1 MYLFDTFTNFLSG
14 LGVFGRDKMTGS
26 QYVTAIWTRDQ
37 LEAAYRS
44 DWIARKAISIPAF
57 DSTREWRNWQAEQD
71 QIEKL
76 EATEDRLQV
85 QLKLQQGLTK
95 ARLYGGATILIGI
108 EGDMARELDPETI
121 KKDGLKFLHVM
132 APHQLHV
139 QELIRDI
146 ANPYYGQPEFY
157 ILRSDG
163 GANVPDKQ
171 LLGEVKVHPSRMVRL
186 MGLEPP
192 DPMLNSGWGDP
203 LMQVIHD
210 AVNAS
215 GMVMG
220 SIATLITEAKFDV
233 IKIPGLTE
241 IFSTQKGTDKLI
253 KRFSE
258 ANVAKSV
265 VNAVVMD
272 AEEDWQRIGVTFQ
285 GMPEILQLYL
295 QVAAGAADIPATRFL
310 GMSPAGLNST
320 GESDLQNYYDRI
332 HADQVL
338 RLSPALEKLDKAIQ
352 MSALGKYDED
362 VFYEWNPLWQMTEA
376 EKADIAFKKAQS
388 TSLDVNSGLIPF
400 EALVKGKVNQ
410 LIEDGTY
417 PGLEQAVQDA
427 IDSMDQLPEN
437 QLPPPGTPPMLPPPS
452 GRTPQSGMGGQ
463 VPTTTDTVEIRGS
476 HYTRDQLVKG
486 LGKQMGARLF
496 DAAWNEQ
503 NHTRGDDK
511 NKGHFG
517 PGGSGAPQETPQQK
531 GMKATAALAGK
542 TAHDLVP
549 VTPELFVTAR
559 DQSDRPQFLS
569 AHPAEELTNH
579 KLFTNHEGTVGISV
593 DPKGDIQN
601 VFNNGGPKG
610 GAAKAMVTAI
620 ENGGNT
626 LDCYD
631 GYLNGYYHQFGFE
644 EDSRMKFNAD
654 FAPEQWDFAKHN
666 SPDIVFMSWRGYLDK
681 EGADGAL
688 KRAASEHSTWEMPER
703 SASYGDDWDAAKEGS
718 RTAAADAGGK
728 DPAQRGGKQPDKVN
742 GGARGAKADGAGSK
756 PRDRSG
762 KVSRATVDASFTEE
776 LHPRNAE
783 GEFGSAAA
791 NRAAK
796 NARAIQALN
805 PKHGKHEL
813 GPGYSKS
820 AVIDAHGKIH
830 TDNVY
835 DAVLALH
842 QDREVELKQPKQVS
856 TLIKLLGEQ
865 TKHMVEAGEHVPNFD
880 LCKVSVKG
888 TNLFCADHKGIPR
901 VKMPQMD
908 DDQTKAFIK
917 SLKREGFDVSKDTE
931 KSAHLRA
938 TQTQLDTAKVNK
950 FFERIKK
957 DPEFEG
963 DDKRL
968 VVSKDD
974 YVLDGHHH
982 WAAQIAADAIDNK
995 LGDHET
1001 RVYRV
1006 DADIITLYKR
1016 AMKFTGGKGA
1026 KGQGDS
1032 VPFDWDVL
1040 LGFGGTGYTEDADA
1054 VTWNEDSGAWEE
1066 VKHPREHGGEHGG
1079 QFTSVVTAEETT
1091 PDDVGEIGKI
1101 AMARGTGKM
1110 IEAISGGEQYRG
1122 THIKS
1127 YTTQGVTGVF
1137 IENAQR
1143 LIKKTG
1149 KYQATKR
1156 SYRLREPFK
1165 YRTLDATGTW
1175 KEELHPRVTGGS
1187 TAGQFGSGTG
1197 PINTSEK
1204 YQAALKALAPKPA
1217 APKVELHPVAVDVGG
1232 DEWNKAL
1239 AVKLETQYQTAK
1251 PKLDGL
1257 LKKYSG
1263 EDQPEEEGVAPDD
1276 EQEYDG
1282 PPEPESWDMLSDDD
1296 HSNIEEQYYSN
1307 ALEQYV
1313 DSENESWHD
1322 NGGSLDQAKGTLADD
1337 EDWITEAVDE
1347 YLNAEDDDGVTMA
1360 EQMGLKFTVPEIS
1373 QALTL
1378 AYDSNGEGTGSLD
1391 VEFDDKLLHAV
1402 KADVLD
1408 DPAQAEMAGFEKKDY
1423 SELLTEKQRK
1433 MITDHMEAAFDA
1445 KAEKM
1450 APDEEPPD
1458 FSDSAK
1464 EYMEENWNHNMDDD
1478 EKFKWAKYNTS
1489 IINDLQDEYDKAI
1502 EEFHETGATS
1512 TGTIGVPVK
1521 FDPMNKTSGTDYVK
1535 TQKIARQMS
1544 LDRAEQVFEDRGIKN
1559 DNDEPIDRL
1568 ELRRMD
1574 SKLWSQWK
1582 ASSTSQEG
1590 QLLQVAV
1597 AAELGGRLNLQTGRG
1612 GKVQLDPNGMMKYAN
1627 REFASTGG
1635 WAGVRAYVRAK
1646 WETTQFLLDKA
1657 EMHDLELYRGISVDQ
1672 DVYKQANEASVKDS
1686 GYIKAPTIKV
1696 VRNGA
1701 ASTTF
1706 NPGCC
1711 QRMVER
1717 RHPHRAARARATH
1730 GGDLDPGLRH
1740 QRQERAGS
1748 CDRGHGVEEL
1758 GRVDQ
1763 AGATVR
1769 DREDEGSVRWPN
1781 RSHPSRKPPTGTS

>member
-14 LGVFGRDKMTGS
+14 LGVIGRDKMTAS

-37 LEAAYRS
+37 LENAYRS

-76 EATEDRLQV
+76 EKTEKRLQV
-85 QLKLQQGLTK
+85 QLKLQQAMTK
-95 ARLYGGATILIGI
+95 ARLYGGACILIGVD
-108 EGDMARELDPETI
+108 GDMSKELDPEKI

-132 APHQLHV
+132 SPHQLAIE
-139 QELIRDI
+139 ELIRDI
-146 ANPYYGQPEFY
+146 EDPYYGQPQFY
-157 ILRSDG
+157 VLRSDG
-163 GANVPDKQ
+163 GGNIPKEM
-171 LLGEVKVHPSRMVRL
+171 LLGQVKVHPSRMVRL
-186 MGLEPP
+186 IGLEPP
-192 DPMLNSGWGDP
+192 DPMLTQGWGDP

-241 IFSTQKGTDKLI
+241 MFSTTTGTNKLI

-265 VNAVVMD
+265 INAVVMD
-272 AEEDWQRIGVTFQ
+272 AEEEWQRIGVTFN

-332 HADQVL
+332 HADQEL
-338 RLSPALEKLDKAIQ
+338 RLSPALDKLDRAIQ

-362 VFYEWNPLWQMTEA
+362 IFYEWNPLWQMTEA

-388 TSLDVNSGLIPF
+388 TSLDVTAGLVPF

-417 PGLEQAVQDA
+417 PGMEQAIQDA
-427 IDSMDQLPEN
+427 IDNMDQLPEN
-437 QLPPPGTPPMLPPPS
+437 QLPPPGAQKMLPPPS
-452 GRTPQSGMGGQ
+452 GPQGAQPGMEGQ
-463 VPTTTDTVEIRGS
+463 VPTKDSTVEINGS
-476 HYTRDQLVKG
+476 SYTRDALVKA
-486 LGKQMGARLF
+486 LGRTVGTRLF
-496 DAAWNEQ
+496 DKAWDEAK
-503 NHTRGDDK
+503 HTRGDDK

-517 PGGSGAPQETPQQK
+517 PGGSGSQQQQQTPQQK

-542 TAHDLVP
+542 TSHDLVP
-549 VTPELFVTAR
+549 VTPDLFVAAR

-569 AHPAEELTNH
+569 AHPAEELANH

-644 EDSRMKFNAD
+644 EDSRMKFNPD
-654 FAPEQWDFAKHN
+654 FAPEGWDFAKHN

-681 EGADGAL
+681 SGADGAL
-688 KRAASEHSTWEMPER
+688 QRAASEHSTWEMPER

-718 RTAAADAGGK
+718 RTNAADAGGK

-742 GGARGAKADGAGSK
+742 GSSRGAKADGAGSK
-756 PRDRSG
+756 SGNRSG
-762 KVSRATVDASFTEE
+762 KVSRSAVGDAGPFDEAK
-776 LHPRNAE
+776 HPRVQGGE
-783 GEFGSAAA
+783 HGGEFGSGSSASK
-791 NRAAK
+791 AAK
-796 NARAIQALN
+796 NARAIQALK
-805 PKHGKHEL
+805 PKYSKHEL

-820 AVIDAHGKIH
+820 AVLDAHGKIH

-842 QDREVELKQPKQVS
+842 QDRPVELKQPKQVS
-856 TLIKLLGEQ
+856 TLIKLLGEE
-865 TKHMVEAGEHVPNFD
+865 TKHMVEAKETVPNFD

-908 DDQTKAFIK
+908 DDQTKAFVK
-917 SLKREGFDVSKDTE
+917 SLKKEGFAVTKDTE

-938 TQTQLDTAKVNK
+938 TQMQLDTAKVNK
-950 FFERIKK
+950 FYERIKK
-957 DPEFEG
+957 DKDFAG

-982 WAAQIAADAIDNK
+982 WAAQIAADAMDNK

-1006 DADIITLYKR
+1006 DIGIIDLYHR

-1032 VPFDWDVL
+1032 GLGYADSDEGAVWWDDA
-1040 LGFGGTGYTEDADA
+1040 LGT
-1054 VTWNEDSGAWEE
+1054 WEE
-1066 VKHPREHGGEHGG
+1066 QKHPRV
-1079 QFTSVVTAEETT
+1079 Q
-1091 PDDVGEIGKI
+1091 
-1101 AMARGTGKM
+1101 
-1110 IEAISGGEQYRG
+1110 
-1122 THIKS
+1122 
-1127 YTTQGVTGVF
+1127 
-1137 IENAQR
+1137 
-1143 LIKKTG
+1143 
-1149 KYQATKR
+1149 
-1156 SYRLREPFK
+1156 
-1165 YRTLDATGTW
+1165 
-1175 KEELHPRVTGGS
+1175 GGS
-1187 TAGQFGSGTG
+1187 TAGQFGTGTG
-1197 PINTSEK
+1197 QINTAEK

-1217 APKVELHPVAVDVGG
+1217 APVMKLNPVAIDVGG

-1239 AVKLETQYQTAK
+1239 AVKLEAQYQTAK
-1251 PKLDGL
+1251 PELNKLLD
-1257 LKKYSG
+1257 KYSG
-1263 EDQPEEEGVAPDD
+1263 ADQEEEEGSEPDE

-1282 PPEPESWDMLSDDD
+1282 PPEPESWDMLSSDDQ
-1296 HSNIEEQYYSN
+1296 SNIEEQYYSN
-1307 ALEQYV
+1307 ALNDYV
-1313 DSENESWHD
+1313 ESENQNWYD
-1322 NGGSLDQAKGTLADD
+1322 NGGALDQAKVSAAED
-1337 EDWITEAVDE
+1337 EDFITTAVDE
-1347 YLNAEDDDGVTMA
+1347 YLNEENDDGVTTA
-1360 EQMGLKFTVPEIS
+1360 DELGLKFTAKELG
-1373 QALTL
+1373 QAITL
-1378 AYDSNGEGTGSLD
+1378 NYDADGEGSGSLD
-1391 VEFDDKLLHAV
+1391 VEFDDKLLHDI
-1402 KADVLD
+1402 KATQLDV
-1408 DPAQAEMAGFEKKDY
+1408 PGQKTMEGFEEQDY
-1423 SELLTEKQRK
+1423 SKLLTDKQREA
-1433 MITDHMEAAFDA
+1433 ITKALEEKFDDEASK
-1445 KAEKM
+1445 KA
-1450 APDEEPPD
+1450 PHEEPPD

-1489 IINDLQDEYDKAI
+1489 IIGDLQVEHDKAM
-1502 EEFHETGATS
+1502 EEYMKSGTTA

-1521 FDPMNKTSGTDYVK
+1521 FDPMNKTSGEDYK
-1535 TQKIARQMS
+1535 RTQAIARQMS
-1544 LDRAEQVFEDRGIKN
+1544 IDRAEQVLADRKITVFGPPAAGGE
-1559 DNDEPIDRL
+1559 EPVDRL
-1568 ELRRMD
+1568 ALRKAD

-1582 ASSTSQEG
+1582 ASSTTQEG
-1590 QLLQVAV
+1590 QLLQVAT
-1597 AAELGGRLNLQTGRG
+1597 AAELGGRLNLQTGRN
-1612 GKVQLDPNGMMKYAN
+1612 GKVQIDPNGMVKYAN
-1627 REFASTGG
+1627 REFADIGG

-1657 EMHDLELYRGISVDQ
+1657 EMHDLELYRGIALDQ
-1672 DVYKQANEASVKDS
+1672 DKFKQANETSVKDG
-1686 GYIKAPTIKV
+1686 GYIKAPAITV

-1706 NPGCC
+1706 NPDVANGWSSDDT
-1711 QRMVER
+1711 RIVL
-1717 RHPHRAARARATH
+1717 RAHVPRTAAVSIPAYGINVKSEQEVVIAGTAWKNWDAWIKRAPKF
-1730 GGDLDPGLRH
+1730 D
-1740 QRQERAGS
+1740 
-1748 CDRGHGVEEL
+1748 
-1758 GRVDQ
+1758 
-1763 AGATVR
+1763 TV
-1769 DREDEGSVRWPN
+1769 
-1781 RSHPSRKPPTGTS
+1781 KMKAA